1 MASVTLPYPTIS
13 PIANMSPATSKL
25 WNDRYKEIDLNFA
38 ALQTAAT
45 DVVYATDKATMAK
58 FGIVR
63 FATANE
69 LNSASDSSELLVVS
83 AAQLKKYVS
92 QACANA
98 ALSAVPIGFTMWFL
112 GTTVPTGYL
121 IQNGASVL
129 RSDYPELFKV
139 IGTKFGA
146 ADSLHFNLPSGHHRF
161 VEGTTT
167 LSEVATYVEQG
178 LPNMTGEFRLRTAA
192 LGDGSISKIGWAR
205 GAITDND
212 AEIGTS
218 SAISTVSVT
227 ATQLFNFSANRS
239 NHVFGASGTVQPSA
253 MRALVLI
260 RAF

>member
-178 LPNMTGEFRLRTAA
+178 LPNNWGAFTTLYGMLTSANGAMVVSSQVPTLLEAQPTG
-192 LGDGSISKIGWAR
+192 
-205 GAITDND
+205 
-212 AEIGTS
+212 GTS
-218 SAISTVSVT
+218 YEVLNYSADRLNSIYGNSS
-227 ATQLFNFSANRS
+227 
-239 NHVFGASGTVQPSA
+239 TVQPA
-253 MRALVLI
+253 ALRALALI
-260 RAF
+260 RAY